1 MLHLPLDPGTLVS
14 QAPLPSN
21 CTAPGEHVKPYVFK
35 TLTTKALH
43 FSIAETQSEMDVRD
57 PFGLSLEYTR
67 LMMGFALFHP
77 RPSTIAMIGLGG
89 GSLAKFCYRYLSASK
104 ISVVEINP
112 HVAALRE
119 EFEVPPDSDRFS
131 VILGDGAQF
140 VRSASRPF
148 DVLLVDGFDYHGL
161 PSALCS
167 QRFYDDCVNLLAPAG
182 ILVANLHA
190 GHPRT
195 PQRVERLRRSFAGS
209 VLTVNDESGSNT
221 VVFAKKGG
229 ALQLLRRA
237 AFRYGTWTDRGAW
250 KELRESFDQLRSA
263 LREDTSVSEGDWT
276 RATASKP

>member
-1 MLHLPLDPGTLVS
+1 MLHLPLDPGTLVT

-67 LMMGFALFHP
+67 LMMGFALFHS

-131 VILGDGAQF
+131 VILGDGTTTGRQKIAMKF
-140 VRSASRPF
+140 RVIEVDKALLPRRLDRRLAALEIISR
-148 DVLLVDGFDYHGL
+148 
-161 PSALCS
+161 
-167 QRFYDDCVNLLAPAG
+167 
-182 ILVANLHA
+182 
-190 GHPRT
+190 
-195 PQRVERLRRSFAGS
+195 
-209 VLTVNDESGSNT
+209 
-221 VVFAKKGG
+221 
-229 ALQLLRRA
+229 
-237 AFRYGTWTDRGAW
+237 RG
-250 KELRESFDQLRSA
+250 
-263 LREDTSVSEGDWT
+263 
-276 RATASKP
+276 